1 MNIFDEGSPVLR
13 FLNRVTDLL
22 VLNLLALLMCLPVI
36 TAGASLTAMHY
47 VLLKLV
53 RDEEGYIAKSFFRSF
68 KRNFLQ
74 ATVIWLIFA
83 ALWVLT
89 ISNLVM
95 IVQGSGKFPIWL
107 PAAVLFAALILLVV
121 MLYTFAMLSRYDNTI
136 LQMLFN
142 ACSLAFS
149 RLPQSLEMLAIL
161 VVPAILVMRFPV
173 LMPFYVLFGLSAPGY
188 ACAMV
193 YDPIFRKIEKQMGEE
208 EQAQE
213 PEE

>member
-1 MNIFDEGSPVLR
+1 
-13 FLNRVTDLL
+13 
-22 VLNLLALLMCLPVI
+22 
-36 TAGASLTAMHY
+36 
-47 VLLKLV
+47 
-53 RDEEGYIAKSFFRSF
+53 
-68 KRNFLQ
+68 
-74 ATVIWLIFA
+74 
-83 ALWVLT
+83 
-89 ISNLVM
+89 
-95 IVQGSGKFPIWL
+95 
-107 PAAVLFAALILLVV
+107 
-121 MLYTFAMLSRYDNTI
+121 MLSRYDNTI

>member
-22 VLNLLALLMCLPVI
+22 VLNLLALLMCLPVV
-36 TAGASLTAMHY
+36 TVGASLTAMHY

-95 IVQGSGKFPIWL
+95 IVQGS
-107 PAAVLFAALILLVV
+107 
-121 MLYTFAMLSRYDNTI
+121 
-136 LQMLFN
+136 
-142 ACSLAFS
+142 
-149 RLPQSLEMLAIL
+149 
-161 VVPAILVMRFPV
+161 
-173 LMPFYVLFGLSAPGY
+173 
-188 ACAMV
+188 
-193 YDPIFRKIEKQMGEE
+193 
-208 EQAQE
+208 
-213 PEE
+213 